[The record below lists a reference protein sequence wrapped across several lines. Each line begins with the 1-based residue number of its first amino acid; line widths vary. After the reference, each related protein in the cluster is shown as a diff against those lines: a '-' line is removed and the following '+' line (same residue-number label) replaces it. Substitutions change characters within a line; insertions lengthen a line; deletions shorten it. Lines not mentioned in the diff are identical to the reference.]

1 VQTDLLNLRSGP
13 GTDFAL
19 VGRVNAGMALPI
31 VGRDP
36 AQPAWWQVRAVT
48 DSGEQSVWVF
58 GELVRTAGP
67 MDTIPVVVA
76 PVLAPTPLP
85 AIVPLTNTQEITA
98 PVILLTTST
107 VITLTLIPTPTPEI
121 PTFKPRLSH
130 R

>member
-1 VQTDLLNLRSGP
+1 LLNLRSGP

-85 AIVPLTNTQEITA
+85 IVAPLTNTQEITA
-98 PVILLTTST
+98 PVTLLTTST

-121 PTFKPRLSH
+121 PTFKPQLSH